1 MYVPSH
7 CTYSSYLSYN
17 AYFVYFIYDIDV
29 VHWLQRNLMMDS
41 KSTTGMLQIDICGTE
56 QGSAGHCVSSS
67 FQQQPGSHFH
77 LLHPP
82 DWAYKTS
89 GSNASIIMAVF
100 AEEIAADQI
109 LTNRQDMIF
118 IRPPGISDGAFQL
131 RMDNIWFC
139 KLLLLFKIN
148 TMTDTGMQQHECAYV
163 SALEEYKGP
172 LKSGHIL
179 HILHILR
186 I

>member
-29 VHWLQRNLMMDS
+29 VHWLQRDLVMDS

-67 FQQQPGSHFH
+67 VQQQPGSHFH

-100 AEEIAADQI
+100 AEEIAADQS
-109 LTNRQDMIF
+109 
-118 IRPPGISDGAFQL
+118 PGHDIYLPAGNL
-131 RMDNIWFC
+131 RWR
-139 KLLLLFKIN
+139 
-148 TMTDTGMQQHECAYV
+148 V
-163 SALEEYKGP
+163 SAQDGQHLVLQAAAP
-172 LKSGHIL
+172 V
-179 HILHILR
+179 
-186 I
+186 